1 MHPVFIDLGFW
12 QIRYY
17 GLMYAVAFFIG
28 IFLARKEAK
37 RRGMDPEVIEN
48 YGFAAIIGGL
58 IGARVYYVL
67 LDFKNYSADPM
78 EIFAVWHGGMAI
90 HGGIIGGI
98 VATLIFAYR
107 NKMKALVLA
116 DIAAPLLILGQF
128 FGRIGNLMN
137 GDAHGI
143 PTITPINVIMNNG
156 FTQWWRNILLGN
168 DSIANYKDV
177 VPWGIVFPHGTP
189 AGNEFPGIA
198 THPTM
203 VYEMILNFSCFLI
216 LWFGFRKRKM
226 ADGTIAVIYLV
237 MYSIIRSVVT
247 MFRADDLMI
256 GPFRSP
262 HVISVVMV
270 AAAVVFFVVNRKE
283 NSAEK

>member
-78 EIFAVWHGGMAI
+78 EVFAVWHGGMAI

-98 VATLIFAYR
+98 AATLIFAYR

-137 GDAHGI
+137 GDAHGV
-143 PTITPINVIMNNG
+143 PTFTPISVMLNNS
-156 FTQWWRNILLGN
+156 FNSWWEVAKN
-168 DSIANYKDV
+168 SISSYHEL
-177 VPWGIVFPHGTP
+177 VPWGIVFPYGTP
-189 AGNEFPGIA
+189 AGNEFPNTP
-198 THPTM
+198 THPVM
-203 VYEMILNFSCFLI
+203 IYEMIMNFSCFLV
-216 LWFGFRKRKM
+216 LWFFFRKKKLPS
-226 ADGTIAVIYLV
+226 GGIGVIYLV
-237 MYSIIRSVVT
+237 MYSLIRSTVT
-247 MFRADDLMI
+247 IFRADDLMLF
-256 GPFRSP
+256 GFRAP
-262 HVISVVMV
+262 HVVSVMMIIVSI
-270 AAAVVFFVVNRKE
+270 AFFIINKKKARE
-283 NSAEK
+283 